1 MATYKIVYDREGCIG
16 AASCTAV
23 SENWEL
29 SDDGKATF
37 HKEMITEEELAKERE
52 AAESCPVQVIHII
65 NTETG
70 EQII

>member
-16 AASCTAV
+16 AASCTAI
-23 SENWEL
+23 SENWEM
-29 SDDGKATF
+29 SDDGKAIF
-37 HKEMITEEELAKERE
+37 HKEIISEEELAAEKE

-65 NTETG
+65 NVDTG